1 MSSSSSSSSHYLD
14 AVPHCDCKPPLPVKE
29 RVSWKPS
36 NPGRRFLNCPMS
48 LISDDHCE
56 FFDWIDPPVT
66 EHYRKTLNQLCAM
79 ANGQP
84 LRMQRRLT
92 RAEEQLHVA
101 ITQRNAAEEHVIQL
115 LEENHRLRTNS
126 RVHQRVLVLLTIL
139 VCLML
144 VVIGVGMIRG

>member
-14 AVPHCDCKPPLPVKE
+14 VVPHCDCRPLLPVKE
-29 RVSWKPS
+29 R
-36 NPGRRFLNCPMS
+36 
-48 LISDDHCE
+48 ISDDHCE

-66 EHYRKTLNQLCAM
+66 EHYRKTLNQLRAM

-92 RAEEQLHVA
+92 RAEDQLHVA